1 MQLSWKVI
9 LAPIFGAF
17 FGWLASHGID
27 LTPDQQASFGQLFVA
42 GGATVVTFL
51 GHFWH
56 EKTQADAAPAAGS
69 GKQGGWA
76 SLGFLAALLTLVV
89 MCLMMACLMACATL
103 SFDEDLASAYTAHT
117 AVVNAAT
124 QAVTAGTLSSTQG
137 QQVLTMAQS
146 SRALLDAAKAA
157 ETAGNASGAS
167 NELQLASSALSA
179 LQTFVNSEVK
189 K

>member
-9 LAPIFGAF
+9 LAPVFGAL

-27 LTPDQQASFGQLFVA
+27 LTPDQQATIGQYFIA
-42 GGATVVTFL
+42 GGATAMTFL
-51 GHFWH
+51 GHLWH
-56 EKTQADAAPAAGS
+56 EKTQAAAATDGPAS
-69 GKQGGWA
+69 KQGGWA
-76 SLGFLAALLTLVV
+76 RLGFLASLLVLVV
-89 MCLMMACLMACATL
+89 VCLVACATL
-103 SFDEDLASAYTAHT
+103 SFDEELASAYTAHT

-124 QAVTAGTLSSTQG
+124 QAVTTGTLSSAQG

-157 ETAGNASGAS
+157 ETAGNAAGAS
-167 NELQLASSALSA
+167 SELQLASSALTA
-179 LQTFVNSEVK
+179 LQTFVNAQVK

>member
-9 LAPIFGAF
+9 LAPVFGAF

-27 LTPDQQASFGQLFVA
+27 LTPDQQSTIGQLFIA
-42 GGATVVTFL
+42 GGATAMTFL

-56 EKTQADAAPAAGS
+56 EKTQADAAQDGPAPPVS
-69 GKQGGWA
+69 KKQGGWA
-76 SLGFLAALLTLVV
+76 RLGFIATLLVLVV
-89 MCLMMACLMACATL
+89 VCLAACATL
-103 SFDEDLASAYTAHT
+103 SFDEELASAYTAHT

-124 QAVTAGTLSSTQG
+124 QAVTAGTLSSAQG

-157 ETAGNASGAS
+157 ETAGNAPGAS
-167 NELQLASSALSA
+167 SELALASSALSA
-179 LQTFVNSEVK
+179 LQTFVNAQVK

>member
-9 LAPIFGAF
+9 LAPVFGAL

-27 LTPDQQASFGQLFVA
+27 LTPDQQAAAGQLFIA
-42 GGATVVTFL
+42 GGATLMTFL

-56 EKTQADAAPAAGS
+56 MKTVNDQAEAGPS
-69 GKQGGWA
+69 SKQGGWA
-76 SLGFLAALLTLVV
+76 RFWFLSTLLTLAVV
-89 MCLMMACLMACATL
+89 CLVACATL
-103 SFDEDLASAYTAHT
+103 SFDEELASAYTAHT

-124 QAVTAGTLSSTQG
+124 QAVTAGTLSSAQG

-157 ETAGNASGAS
+157 ETAGNATGAS
-167 NELQLASSALSA
+167 SELQLASSALTA
-179 LQTFVNSEVK
+179 LQTFVNAQVK